1 MDRGERAVTAAAAR
15 DARALFGRQAR
26 RSIPGA
32 MRCETCGA
40 IKEQAAA
47 ACPSCGAPAPAL
59 AAAVRAGEADADALA
74 LPAGADA
81 AVAIARERDMR
92 AVAEAATLR
101 AMAARLRTGAP
112 PRALRPAGFFV
123 RLFAFVIDLLVLA
136 LFTVPLAVAGF
147 AGMRAGLFTI
157 GATAPLGAEET
168 LESFLVL
175 AWLAMAGIYF
185 TALHRGAGQTIG
197 KAAFGIGVRSAGTLA
212 AIGTFRSLVRTLG
225 YVLSSTLFGL
235 GFLTV
240 ALTPRKRGWHDYLA
254 GTCVVRLATDE
265 V

>member
-1 MDRGERAVTAAAAR
+1 
-15 DARALFGRQAR
+15 
-26 RSIPGA
+26 
-32 MRCETCGA
+32 MRCEICGA
-40 IKEQAAA
+40 TKEHAAA

-59 AAAVRAGEADADALA
+59 AAAVRAGEADALA
-74 LPAGADA
+74 LPAGSDA
-81 AVAIARERDMR
+81 TVAVTRERDMR
-92 AVAEAATLR
+92 AVAEAAALR
-101 AMAARLRTGAP
+101 AMAGRLRTSAP

-136 LFTVPLAVAGF
+136 LFTLPLAVAGF
-147 AGMRAGLFTI
+147 AGMRVGLFTI
-157 GATAPLGAEET
+157 GATPPLGAEEA
-168 LESFLVL
+168 LESFLGL
-175 AWLAMAGIYF
+175 AWLVMAGIYF
-185 TALHRGAGQTIG
+185 TALHRGTGQTIG

-225 YVLSSTLFGL
+225 YVPSAGFFGL
-235 GFLTV
+235 GFLSI